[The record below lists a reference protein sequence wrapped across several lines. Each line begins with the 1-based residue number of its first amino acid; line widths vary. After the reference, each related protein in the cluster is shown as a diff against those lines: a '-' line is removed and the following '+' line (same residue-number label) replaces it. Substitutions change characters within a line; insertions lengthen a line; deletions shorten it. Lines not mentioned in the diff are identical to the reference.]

1 MTTLGRYRHLQ
12 QCSTPAGHFVILAV
26 DHRGNLQAELNRQ
39 RSEPI
44 SDADFI
50 AFKAQILKH
59 LTPPASAVL
68 TDPTYGFAP
77 GIAGSYLPANIGL
90 LSPLEVTDYSIHP
103 SRRALKFIPNWS
115 VEKIKRVGAAGVKLL
130 IYYHPA
136 ADNLRALQVLVEKV
150 LDDCRRF
157 DIPLFLEPIAY
168 SLDEHTPLHSSQ
180 LQEIVIEAGRVF
192 SRMGVDVLK
201 LQFPCDPKDEPNE
214 DVWRTALNQL
224 DSVCMCPWALLSG
237 GVDFATFA
245 RQAELACEAGASGV
259 IAGRAIWADA
269 IAMQGKEREIFLA
282 TTAKQR
288 LDELR
293 LICSL
298 KARDWRKRVRT
309 PNVPL
314 NWHET
319 YDA

>member
-12 QCSTPAGHFVILAV
+12 QCSTPAGHFVILAI

-39 RSEPI
+39 RGEPI
-44 SDADFI
+44 TDADFI
-50 AFKAQILKH
+50 VFKAEILKH
-59 LTPPASAVL
+59 LTAAASAVL

-103 SRRALKFIPNWS
+103 SRRALRFIPNWS

-150 LDDCRRF
+150 LDDCRRY

-168 SLDEHTPLHSSQ
+168 SLDERQPLHSAQ
-180 LQEIVIEAGRVF
+180 LQEVVTEAARVF

-201 LQFPCDPKDEPNE
+201 LQFPCDPKDEPDE
-214 DVWRTALNQL
+214 EVWRAALNQL

-237 GVDFATFA
+237 GVDYPTFLK
-245 RQAELACEAGASGV
+245 QAEMACEAGASGV
-259 IAGRAIWADA
+259 IAGRAIWSEA
-269 IAMQGKEREIFLA
+269 ISLRGRERERFLETNA
-282 TTAKQR
+282 RQR
-288 LDELR
+288 IDELK
-293 LICSL
+293 LLCAL
-298 KARDWRKRVRT
+298 KARDWRKRVA
-309 PNVPL
+309 PPDAPL
-314 NWHET
+314 NWHEA
-319 YDA
+319 Y